1 MNGEHEDDNGRADDS
16 RADNGRADNGR
27 PSFERGTGFLL
38 ARLGSLT
45 ARSWTTFLGEHR
57 LTQGQY
63 AVLVALDRHGGAV
76 QRRLAELVAMD
87 ARNIV
92 AVLDQLADRHLV
104 ERRPDTADRR
114 RRIVTLTAPGK
125 ALVEAVAAAA
135 AAEQDRFLHALT
147 GAERAHL
154 NRLLQ
159 RLYAA
164 HVPDAGPAGTGV
176 SA

>member
-1 MNGEHEDDNGRADDS
+1 MSGDSGDSSGGDHDS
-16 RADNGRADNGR
+16 RPA
-27 PSFERGTGFLL
+27 FERGTGFLL

-63 AVLVALDRHGGAV
+63 AVLVALDRHGDAV

-92 AVLDQLADRHLV
+92 AVIDQLADRQLV

-114 RRIVTLTAPGK
+114 RRIVALTDPGK
-125 ALVEAVAAAA
+125 ALVEAVATAA

-147 GAERAHL
+147 GPERAHL

-164 HVPDAGPAGTGV
+164 HVPDTG
-176 SA
+176 S